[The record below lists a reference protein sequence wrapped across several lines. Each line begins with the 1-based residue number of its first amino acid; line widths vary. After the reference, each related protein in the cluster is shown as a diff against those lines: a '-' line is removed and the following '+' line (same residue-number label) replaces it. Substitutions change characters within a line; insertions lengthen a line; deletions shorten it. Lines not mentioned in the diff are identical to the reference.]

1 MRSALAHWRNE
12 KACLRLPRV
21 PLVGL
26 TGDVYARARDACLEA
41 GMDDYLT
48 KARLK
53 ADIGVLPAR
62 RAPETRHR

>member
-12 KACLRLPRV
+12 KACLQLPRV
-21 PLVGL
+21 PVIGL

-48 KARLK
+48 KPTSKRTSV
-53 ADIGVLPAR
+53 GYR
-62 RAPETRHR
+62 RVGPETR